1 MNAFDF
7 LRRREIGFASGA
19 NKPTRTRR
27 DWRGFF
33 LFLLAGG
40 RTVVMNADLRGGCL
54 NLTRSQGARIANNKF
69 GALPDA

>member
-1 MNAFDF
+1 MNAFAF
-7 LRRREIGFASGA
+7 LKRRKLGFVSGT
-19 NKPTRTRR
+19 NKPTYNTR

-40 RTVVMNADLRGGCL
+40 RTVVMNADLRGGRLDLRRCP
-54 NLTRSQGARIANNKF
+54 GARIANNKF

>member
-1 MNAFDF
+1 MNALDF
-7 LRRREIGFASGA
+7 LKRREIGFVSGA
-19 NKPTRTRR
+19 NRPTRTKR

-33 LFLLAGG
+33 IFLLAGG
-40 RTVVMNADLRGGCL
+40 RTVVMNADILGGGL

>member
-1 MNAFDF
+1 MNAFD
-7 LRRREIGFASGA
+7 LLKRREVGFVSGS
-19 NKPTRTRR
+19 NVPRLSSR

-40 RTVVMNADLRGGCL
+40 RTVVMNADLRGGRL
-54 NLTRSQGARIANNKF
+54 DLTRSPGARILNNKL